1 MVDANRVHL
10 YCRSVGVFIN
20 NLRLI
25 RFQNCLL
32 AMVGVGV
39 GAYLTTGTI
48 SHYRSLLAAIAA
60 FFVCAAGNVVN
71 DLVDIKID
79 RINRPHRVLV
89 QGLLTRRYA
98 LGLAIVLH
106 VVAIIVASLVD
117 FKVAAVA
124 LVALILLLA
133 YNLHLKRVPF
143 LGNAT
148 VAFLAGM
155 TFVSGGIAAD
165 PESVLVLPGPLVPA
179 LFAFFFHLVR
189 EIVKDVD
196 DIDGDRAADI
206 VTLPQILGI
215 RPSLILALG
224 LYSVLTVLTLL
235 PAILDWYGSWYKI
248 ITIYV
253 VDLPM
258 LLLLIIVWGNPSRSL
273 LRITSLAL
281 KIGMGLG
288 IVALMVADKN

>member
-1 MVDANRVHL
+1 MGAL
-10 YCRSVGVFIN
+10 AN

-32 AMVGVGV
+32 AMIGVGV
-39 GAYLTTGTI
+39 GAYLTVGVI
-48 SHYRSLLAAIAA
+48 SHYRTMLAAIAA

-89 QGLLTRRYA
+89 KGLLTRRYA
-98 LGLAIVLH
+98 LGLAIGLH
-106 VVAIIVASLVD
+106 IMAAIVASMVS

-124 LVALILLLA
+124 IMALALLLA
-133 YNLHLKRVPF
+133 YNLHLKKVPL

-155 TFVSGGIAAD
+155 TFISGGVAAD
-165 PESVLVLPGPLVPA
+165 PGSLFVVPGPLVPA
-179 LFAFFFHLVR
+179 VFAFFFHLVR

-196 DIDGDRAADI
+196 DIDGDRAAN
-206 VTLPQILGI
+206 VSTLPQVIGI
-215 RPSLILALG
+215 RSSLGVALG
-224 LYSVLTVLTLL
+224 LYFVLTVLTLL
-235 PAILDWYGSWYKI
+235 PAIFGWYGSWYKI
-248 ITIYV
+248 IVIYV
-253 VDLPM
+253 VDLPI
-258 LLLLIIVWGNPSRSL
+258 LLLLILVWGNPSRNL

-288 IVALMVADKN
+288 IVALLVAHNK